1 MAVTLS
7 TLAAAQSKGTAATA
21 HAVTKFLNYAATHP
35 DAAIQYKPSQMILRV
50 HIDTSYLSEPL
61 AWSRVGGHFYLGNKD
76 NNFRNGSILNP
87 TGVIKVVVSSAA
99 EAETAGLFTN
109 MKEAVILRNILQEMG
124 HPQPATPIQVDNS
137 TAAGIANNNIKIQRS
152 KAIDMH
158 FYWVR
163 DRVNQQ
169 QFHVYWKPGRENDA
183 DYFTKHHTAAHHQRM
198 RPLYLCQN
206 NHARTHC
213 EGVLIPKA
221 YAIGLIAPVCTECP
235 RHAKT
240 ITFAHAQM

>member
-1 MAVTLS
+1 
-7 TLAAAQSKGTAATA
+7 
-21 HAVTKFLNYAATHP
+21 
-35 DAAIQYKPSQMILRV
+35 
-50 HIDTSYLSEPL
+50 
-61 AWSRVGGHFYLGNKD
+61 
-76 NNFRNGSILNP
+76 
-87 TGVIKVVVSSAA
+87 
-99 EAETAGLFTN
+99 

-137 TAAGIANNNIKIQRS
+137 TAAGIANDNIKIQRS
-152 KAIDMH
+152 KAIDMR

-163 DRVNQQ
+163 GRVNQQ
-169 QFHVYWKPGRENDA
+169 QFHVYWKPGRDNNA

-198 RPLYLCQN
+198 RPIYLHQS

-221 YAIGLIAPVCTECP
+221 NAIGLIAPVRTERP

-240 ITFAHAQM
+240 VTLAHARAALHTRATSTNRPPQAKHRSKLIF